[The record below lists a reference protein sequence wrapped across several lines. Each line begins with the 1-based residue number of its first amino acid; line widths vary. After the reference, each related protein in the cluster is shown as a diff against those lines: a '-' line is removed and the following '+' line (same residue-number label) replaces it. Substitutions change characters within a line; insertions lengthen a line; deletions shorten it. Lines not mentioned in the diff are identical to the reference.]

1 MKIYKWKK
9 ITLVQNAHRLN
20 PANSFEGAPFQASIL
35 AGDAVGAICKAK
47 KNFSVH
53 IKHMNF
59 LRPRKVAL
67 NAHQTSLKGKKMKV
81 GIIGAGS
88 VGSAT
93 AFALI
98 MRGVARK
105 VVLID
110 ANEKKAQAEA
120 MDIAHAAPF
129 AYANKV
135 KAGTYEDLKG
145 AEVVIVTAGA
155 NQKPGETRID
165 LLGRNAKIFESI
177 IPQVAKYAPDTI
189 LLITSNPA
197 DIMTEVAIKLSG
209 FPRERVIGSG
219 TVLDTSR
226 FRTLLGYH
234 LGVSPKSIHA
244 NVLGEHGD
252 SEVLAWSNG
261 DAGSVQIE
269 ELARME
275 NKPFTA
281 DVKAHIDDCV
291 RNAAYKIIDGKGAT
305 FYGIAGALCQICQA
319 ISNNEYAI
327 LTVSTHHDDVEGVKD
342 VCLSLPTVVGKRG
355 VHGIIYPKLSESE
368 HNDLRYSAQKIK
380 EYSDKAVEIVSKD
393 LEEGLKSA

>member
-1 MKIYKWKK
+1 
-9 ITLVQNAHRLN
+9 
-20 PANSFEGAPFQASIL
+20 
-35 AGDAVGAICKAK
+35 
-47 KNFSVH
+47 
-53 IKHMNF
+53 
-59 LRPRKVAL
+59 
-67 NAHQTSLKGKKMKV
+67 MKV

-110 ANEKKAQAEA
+110 ANEKRAQAEA
-120 MDIAHAAPF
+120 MDIAHATPF
-129 AYANKV
+129 AYANKI

-165 LLGRNAKIFESI
+165 LLGRNVKIFESI
-177 IPQVAKYAPDTI
+177 IPQIVKAAPETT
-189 LLITSNPA
+189 LLITANPV
-197 DIMTEVAIKLSG
+197 DIMTEVALKLSG

-234 LGVSPKSIHA
+234 LGVSPKSVHA
-244 NVLGEHGD
+244 NVIGEHGD
-252 SEVLAWSNG
+252 SEVLVWSNG
-261 DAGSVQIE
+261 DAGTVQLE
-269 ELARME
+269 EIANMVNR
-275 NKPFTA
+275 PFT
-281 DVKAHIDDCV
+281 DEVKANIDDCV

-305 FYGIAGALCQICQA
+305 FYGIAGALSRICQA
-319 ISNNEYAI
+319 ITTNEYAI
-327 LTVSTHHDDVEGVKD
+327 LNVSSHHDNVEGTHG

-355 VHGIIYPKLSESE
+355 VHSVIYPRLSAEE
-368 HNDLRYSAQKIK
+368 KAELKTSAQKIK
-380 EYSDKAVEIVSKD
+380 EYSDQALEIIAQNEKN
-393 LEEGLKSA
+393 A

>member
-1 MKIYKWKK
+1 
-9 ITLVQNAHRLN
+9 
-20 PANSFEGAPFQASIL
+20 
-35 AGDAVGAICKAK
+35 
-47 KNFSVH
+47 
-53 IKHMNF
+53 
-59 LRPRKVAL
+59 
-67 NAHQTSLKGKKMKV
+67 MKV
-81 GIIGAGS
+81 GIIGAGA

-93 AFALI
+93 AFALV

-135 KAGTYEDLKG
+135 KAGTYEDLVG
-145 AEVVIVTAGA
+145 AEVVIITAGA
-155 NQKPGETRID
+155 SQKPGETRID

-177 IPQVAKYAPDTI
+177 IPEIVKHAPDTI
-189 LLITSNPA
+189 LLVTSNPA
-197 DIMTEVAIKLSG
+197 DIMTEVTLKLSG

-234 LGVSPKSIHA
+234 LGVSPNSIHA

-252 SEVLAWSNG
+252 SEVLVWSNG

-269 ELARME
+269 ELARIE
-275 NKPFTA
+275 NKPFTPEI
-281 DVKAHIDDCV
+281 KAGIDDCV

-305 FYGIAGALCQICQA
+305 FYGIAGALCRICQA
-319 ISNNEYAI
+319 ITTNEYAI
-327 LTVSTHHDDVEGVKD
+327 LTISSHHDDVEGVKN
-342 VCLSLPTVVGKRG
+342 VCLSLPTIIGKRG
-355 VHGIIYPKLSESE
+355 IHGIIYPNLSESE
-368 HNDLRYSAQKIK
+368 HNDLRLSAEKIK
-380 EYSDKAVEIVSKD
+380 EYSDKAVEIVTND
-393 LEEGLKSA
+393 LKSA

>member
-1 MKIYKWKK
+1 
-9 ITLVQNAHRLN
+9 
-20 PANSFEGAPFQASIL
+20 
-35 AGDAVGAICKAK
+35 
-47 KNFSVH
+47 
-53 IKHMNF
+53 
-59 LRPRKVAL
+59 
-67 NAHQTSLKGKKMKV
+67 MKV

-110 ANEKKAQAEA
+110 ANEQRAMAEA
-120 MDIAHAAPF
+120 MDIAHATPF

-135 KAGTYEDLKG
+135 KCGTYKDLEG

-165 LLGRNAKIFESI
+165 LLGRNVKIFESI
-177 IPQVAKYAPDTI
+177 IPQVVAAAPNTT
-189 LLITSNPA
+189 LLITANPA
-197 DIMTEVAIKLSG
+197 DIMTEVALKLSG

-252 SEVLAWSNG
+252 SEVVVWSNG
-261 DAGSVQIE
+261 DAGTVQIE
-269 ELARME
+269 ELAKMIG
-275 NKPFTA
+275 KPLTPE
-281 DVKAHIDDCV
+281 VKAEIDDC
-291 RNAAYKIIDGKGAT
+291 I
-305 FYGIAGALCQICQA
+305 
-319 ISNNEYAI
+319 
-327 LTVSTHHDDVEGVKD
+327 
-342 VCLSLPTVVGKRG
+342 
-355 VHGIIYPKLSESE
+355 
-368 HNDLRYSAQKIK
+368 
-380 EYSDKAVEIVSKD
+380 DKAMSEELTLQEDDCKNDCENCEYKMYYMKNAIKTKSVEKQSVKNQS
-393 LEEGLKSA
+393 

>member
-1 MKIYKWKK
+1 M
-9 ITLVQNAHRLN
+9 LN
-20 PANSFEGAPFQASIL
+20 I
-35 AGDAVGAICKAK
+35 
-47 KNFSVH
+47 
-53 IKHMNF
+53 
-59 LRPRKVAL
+59 
-67 NAHQTSLKGKKMKV
+67 
-81 GIIGAGS
+81 GIIGAGG
-88 VGSAT
+88 VGSTA

-110 ANEKKAQAEA
+110 QNAKRAEA
-120 MDIAHAAPF
+120 EAEDIAHATPF
-129 AYANKV
+129 AYANKI
-135 KAGTYEDLKG
+135 KAGTYKDL
-145 AEVVIVTAGA
+145 ENTDVVIITAGA
-155 NQKPGETRID
+155 NQKPGETRND
-165 LLGRNAKIFESI
+165 LLATNVKIFESI
-177 IPQVAKYAPDTI
+177 IPQLAEHAPNAI
-189 LLITSNPA
+189 LVIASNPM
-197 DIMTEVAIKLSG
+197 DVMTSVAIKLSG
-209 FPRERVIGSG
+209 FPENRVFGSG
-219 TVLDTSR
+219 TVLDTAR

>member
-1 MKIYKWKK
+1 
-9 ITLVQNAHRLN
+9 
-20 PANSFEGAPFQASIL
+20 
-35 AGDAVGAICKAK
+35 
-47 KNFSVH
+47 
-53 IKHMNF
+53 
-59 LRPRKVAL
+59 
-67 NAHQTSLKGKKMKV
+67 MKV

-93 AFALI
+93 AFALV

-120 MDIAHAAPF
+120 ADIAHATPF

-165 LLGRNAKIFESI
+165 LLGRNVKIFESI
-177 IPQVAKYAPDTI
+177 IPEIVKHAPDTI
-189 LLITSNPA
+189 LLITANPA
-197 DIMTEVAIKLSG
+197 DIMTEVALKLSG

-252 SEVLAWSNG
+252 SEVLVWSNG

-281 DVKAHIDDCV
+281 DVKAKIDDEV

-305 FYGIAGALCQICQA
+305 FYGIAGALCRICQA
-319 ISNNEYAI
+319 ITTNEYAI
-327 LTVSTHHDDVEGVKD
+327 LTVSSHHDDVEGVKN

-355 VHGIIYPKLSESE
+355 IHGIIYPNLSESE
-368 HNDLRYSAQKIK
+368 HNDLRLSAEKIK
-380 EYSDKAVEIVSKD
+380 EYSDKAVEIVANDMK
-393 LEEGLKSA
+393 AAQ